1 MRRERPS
8 RRRPVSL
15 ALRLTL
21 LFGSVAALV
30 FAGFG
35 WLIEDSIQRHFAGE
49 DVSELRSIL
58 TAVDRALAR
67 GPRALASRRFD
78 DILVGHHGAS
88 LQIRRN
94 GERLYASHGPDL
106 SPLARQVPQDGKT
119 AMRIWHTQGHR
130 YRVLLQRLAAGGDEY
145 AVVAAVPIDYHQRF
159 FKRFRVTLWSMIAS
173 GIVLVSLMGWLA
185 VRKGHAPL
193 RDIVQRIRRI
203 SADELGLRLDPEAL
217 PRELQDLAVSFNEML
232 ARVESAFER
241 LSNFSADIAHEL
253 RTPVTTM
260 LTQTQVALAQERSV
274 EEYREILYSNIEEF
288 EAMAQLINDML
299 FLARSDSRG
308 TAAEA
313 PVDLAAAIR
322 DLFEYYELLAE
333 EKGVRL
339 VLEGEGVVRGDRAML
354 RRAIGNLLS
363 NAIRHTPEGGTVR
376 ARLARREGRVAIEVA
391 NPGEPIPAEH
401 LPHLFE
407 RFYRVDPARRG
418 GGAGLGLAIVKSIVE
433 AHGGAVGV
441 TSAEGVTRFVIEL
454 PVAD

>member
-1 MRRERPS
+1 
-8 RRRPVSL
+8 
-15 ALRLTL
+15 
-21 LFGSVAALV
+21 
-30 FAGFG
+30 
-35 WLIEDSIQRHFAGE
+35 
-49 DVSELRSIL
+49 
-58 TAVDRALAR
+58 
-67 GPRALASRRFD
+67 
-78 DILVGHHGAS
+78 
-88 LQIRRN
+88 
-94 GERLYASHGPDL
+94 
-106 SPLARQVPQDGKT
+106 
-119 AMRIWHTQGHR
+119 
-130 YRVLLQRLAAGGDEY
+130 
-145 AVVAAVPIDYHQRF
+145 
-159 FKRFRVTLWSMIAS
+159 
-173 GIVLVSLMGWLA
+173 
-185 VRKGHAPL
+185 
-193 RDIVQRIRRI
+193 
-203 SADELGLRLDPEAL
+203 
-217 PRELQDLAVSFNEML
+217 
-232 ARVESAFER
+232 
-241 LSNFSADIAHEL
+241 
-253 RTPVTTM
+253 M